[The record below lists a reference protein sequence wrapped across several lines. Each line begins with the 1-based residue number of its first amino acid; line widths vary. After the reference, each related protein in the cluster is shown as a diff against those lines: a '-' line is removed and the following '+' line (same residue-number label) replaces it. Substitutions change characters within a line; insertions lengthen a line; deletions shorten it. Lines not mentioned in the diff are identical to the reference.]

1 MIRAVMNANG
11 ITAINFPITPET
23 KHSGRNVITVVV
35 TLDTTLGATSAVP
48 SIAAGTSFLPSRR

>member
-23 KHSGRNVITVVV
+23 KQSGRNVMTVVV
-35 TLDTTLGATSAVP
+35 TLETTLGATSAVP
-48 SIAAGTSFLPSRR
+48 SIAAATRFLPSRR